1 MFYVCPGQTVKR
13 YVAYVFSFEVVNLAT
28 GQESPEIVILATGS
42 RTIPVAPMDKVNPN
56 P

>member
-1 MFYVCPGQTVKR
+1 MFHVCPGQEVKK
-13 YVAYVFSFEVVNLAT
+13 YVAYMFSFEVENVDT
-28 GQESPEIVILATGS
+28 GQESPEIVLRATGS